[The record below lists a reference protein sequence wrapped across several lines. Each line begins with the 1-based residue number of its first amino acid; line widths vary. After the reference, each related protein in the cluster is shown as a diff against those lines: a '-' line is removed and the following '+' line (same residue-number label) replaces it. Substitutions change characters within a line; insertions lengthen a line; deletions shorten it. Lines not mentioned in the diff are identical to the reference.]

1 MTTSMLDQAAPTA
14 GYGAVSE
21 DKAQLLVKAR
31 MERGSLS
38 DPLGPEDRS
47 VLSFH
52 HISYSLP
59 KRKFGIISAGRKTI
73 LNDLRCRQF
82 VRVAFSGPARLCAHI
97 NIYSGSYGPS

>member
-1 MTTSMLDQAAPTA
+1 MATSLLDPAAPAA

-21 DKAQLLVKAR
+21 DKAQLIVNTR

-38 DPLGPEDRS
+38 EPLGPEDRS

-73 LNDLRCRQF
+73 LNDLRYIY
-82 VRVAFSGPARLCAHI
+82 VATDCLCH
-97 NIYSGSYGPS
+97 